1 MSIIEIATQIAAIA
15 AVIGAAFSFAVLR
28 PLNASITALKEAVD
42 EMRAELKEGR
52 AQRQE
57 LEVHLAE
64 VDQSVRSAHHRLDTL
79 EEHVDKMGVIG

>member
-1 MSIIEIATQIAAIA
+1 MSIIETATQIAAIA

-79 EEHVDKMGVIG
+79 EEHVDRIR

>member
-1 MSIIEIATQIAAIA
+1 MSIIETATQIAAIA

-42 EMRAELKEGR
+42 EMRAELKDGR

-79 EEHVDKMGVIG
+79 EEHVDKMG